1 MKKKRISDKTIRF
14 LNRISLLL
22 HGAGS
27 IVLYFFI
34 EAVSRHSLVE
44 AWEFMTGKPLVF
56 LYNALLIFTTT
67 TIVYLFR
74 RRTAVR
80 ILIFG
85 LWGVL
90 GLINGIVLANRVT
103 PFTGPDLK
111 LLDDLQKVIGGYF
124 SAWQVILV
132 VIGAI
137 ALVVLLILIWVKAPK
152 YRGKR
157 NLILDFAL
165 IGISVAVFA
174 GATSLALS
182 RRLLSTYFG
191 NIAFAYEDYG
201 FPYCLS
207 VTIFD
212 TGISQPNQYTEG
224 FVKSLITEEE
234 DTDPQS
240 DVNIVFLQLES
251 FFDPTTVEFL
261 NLSGDP
267 IPNFRQLMEDYSS
280 GFYRV
285 PSVGAGTANTEFES
299 ISGMSMR
306 YFGAGEYPYKT
317 ILKEVT
323 CESIP
328 YDLKEY
334 GYATHA
340 IHNNE
345 ATFYSRNEVYP
356 MLGFD
361 SFTSEEYMTD
371 VSDTTSTGWI
381 KDHILTREILNCL
394 DSTEETDYV
403 YTVSVQ
409 GHGDYP
415 TEETIEDPVVTVTGA
430 EDREKNNYSWEY
442 YCQQIYE
449 MDQFVKELT
458 DTLAEYP
465 EKVVLVMYGDHL
477 PTMGLETADLTNRY
491 LFQTPYVI
499 WDNFGLEKE
508 DMNISAYQMG
518 AEVLNR
524 LGMHQGTMVS
534 FHQNRQGT
542 KNYQKDLEV
551 LQYDLLYGNL
561 YALDGTALEPTEM
574 EMGVLPITLKQ
585 VTQADQG
592 MLLLE
597 GENLTACSAVEV
609 NGKVPDQNRLLFEG
623 AVIISGVTLEEGDE
637 VSLVQLSATSTE
649 KVLSRSDSFTWNG
662 EDSQRV
668 RVQADSAA
676 LEEETESEESDG
688 EESILSRLLNRS
700 EEDASDEDSSEEE

>member
-1 MKKKRISDKTIRF
+1 MKKRRLSEKTIRF

-22 HGAGS
+22 HAAGS
-27 IVLYFFI
+27 LVLYFLI

-44 AWEFMTGKPLVF
+44 AWEYMTGKPLVF

-85 LWGVL
+85 LWGIL

-111 LLDDLQKVIGGYF
+111 LLDDLQKVIGGYLPF
-124 SAWQVILV
+124 WQVILI
-132 VIGAI
+132 VIGI
-137 ALVVLLILIWVKAPK
+137 ILLLIFLVVMWIRAPK
-152 YRGKR
+152 YQGPRKWA
-157 NLILDFAL
+157 LD
-165 IGISVAVFA
+165 IGIIAVSVAVFA
-174 GATSLALS
+174 GATSLAIS
-182 RRLLSTYFG
+182 KRVLSTYFG

-207 VTIFD
+207 VTLFD

-224 FVKSLITEEE
+224 FVKSLVQEE
-234 DTDPQS
+234 DDEDPQT

-261 NLSGDP
+261 ELSEDP

-280 GFYRV
+280 GYYRV

-317 ILKEVT
+317 ILKETT

-334 GYATHA
+334 GYSTHA

-361 SFTSEEYMTD
+361 TFTSEEYMTD

-381 KDHILTREILNCL
+381 KDHILTQEILNCL

-415 TEETIEDPVVTVTGA
+415 TEETIKDPVVTVTGA

-477 PTMGLETADLTNRY
+477 PTMGLETSDLTNRY

-508 DMNISAYQMG
+508 DKNISAYQMG
-518 AEVLNR
+518 AEILNR
-524 LGMHQGTMVS
+524 LGMHQGTLVS

-542 KNYQKDLEV
+542 KDYQKDLEV

-561 YALDGTALEPTEM
+561 YALGGTALEPSDM
-574 EMGVLPITLKQ
+574 QMGVLPITLET
-585 VTQADQG
+585 VTQASQS

-597 GENLTACSAVEV
+597 GDNLTAASAVEV
-609 NGKVPDQNRLLFEG
+609 NGEVPEQNRLLFEG

-637 VSLVQLSATSTE
+637 VSLVQLSATSSE
-649 KVLSRSDSFTWNG
+649 KVLSRSETFTWNG
-662 EDSQRV
+662 EDSQDV
-668 RVQADSAA
+668 HVQAENADAEDGTET
-676 LEEETESEESDG
+676 EEEEDNA
-688 EESILSRLLNRS
+688 SILSRLLNGDT
-700 EEDASDEDSSEEE
+700 EESDD

>member
-1 MKKKRISDKTIRF
+1 MKNKNSGKTYIRI
-14 LNRISLLL
+14 LNRLSLLL
-22 HGAGS
+22 HAAGS
-27 IVLYFFI
+27 LVLYFLI
-34 EAVSRHSLVE
+34 EAASRHSFPE
-44 AWEFMTGKPLVF
+44 TWEFMTERPLVF
-56 LYNALLIFTTT
+56 LYNALLIFTTS

-74 RRTAVR
+74 RRSLMR

-90 GLINGIVLANRVT
+90 GAINGIVLANRVT

-111 LLDDLQKVIGGYF
+111 LLDDLKKIIGGYLPVY
-124 SAWQVILV
+124 QVILA
-132 VIGAI
+132 GAGI
-137 ALVVLLILIWVKAPK
+137 VLALIILVFIWFKAPK
-152 YRGKR
+152 YTGPRKLLLDIG
-157 NLILDFAL
+157 LIAGSFAVL
-165 IGISVAVFA
+165 A
-174 GATSLALS
+174 GATNLAIS
-182 RRLLSTYFG
+182 KRVLSTYFG

-201 FPYCLS
+201 FPYCLT
-207 VTIFD
+207 VTLFD
-212 TGISQPNQYTEG
+212 TGISQPNKYTEG
-224 FVKSLITEEE
+224 FVKSLVSDVEEE
-234 DTDPQS
+234 EPQN

-251 FFDPTTVEFL
+251 FFDPATVNFL
-261 NLSGDP
+261 KLSEDP
-267 IPNFRQLMEDYSS
+267 ISNFRQLMEEYSS
-280 GFYRV
+280 GYYRV

-299 ISGMSMR
+299 ISGMSLR

-317 ILKEVT
+317 ILKETT

-334 GYATHA
+334 GYTTHA

-345 ATFYSRNEVYP
+345 ATFYSRNTVYP

-361 SFTSEEYMTD
+361 TFTSEEYMTD
-371 VSDTTSTGWI
+371 VSDTTETGWI
-381 KDHILTREILNCL
+381 KDHILTGEIMNCL
-394 DSTEETDYV
+394 DSTEGADYI

-415 TEETIEDPVVTVTGA
+415 TEETIKDPQITVTGA
-430 EDREKNNYSWEY
+430 ENKEKNNYSWEY

-449 MDQFVKELT
+449 MDLFVKELT

-477 PTMGLETADLTNRY
+477 PTMGLETGDLSNRY

-508 DMNISAYQMG
+508 DMNLSAYQMG

-524 LGMHQGTMVS
+524 LGMHRGTLVN

-551 LQYDLLYGNL
+551 LQYDLLYGSL
-561 YALDGTALEPTEM
+561 YSLGGTALEPSDM
-574 EMGVLPITLKQ
+574 QMGVLPITLET
-585 VTQADQG
+585 VTQADQS

-597 GENLTACSAVEV
+597 GENLTAASAIEV
-609 NGKVPDQNRLLFEG
+609 NGKVPEQNRLLFAG
-623 AVIISGVTLEEGDE
+623 AVIISGVKLEEGDE
-637 VSLVQLSATSTE
+637 AALVQLSASSSE
-649 KVLSRSDSFTWNG
+649 KVLSTSETFTWNG
-662 EDSQRV
+662 EDSQQV
-668 RVQADSAA
+668 MLTEMTDASV
-676 LEEETESEESDG
+676 ETEEDSDS

-700 EEDASDEDSSEEE
+700 AEEE